1 MQTYMSV
8 RGNSAANNT
17 VLVDGM
23 VVNASRPM
31 RGAEL
36 LHDAMAQK

>member
-1 MQTYMSV
+1 MSV

-23 VVNASRPM
+23 VVNGLEAN
-31 RGAEL
+31 GAVQSL
-36 LHDAMAQK
+36 FQRLPWLRK